1 MKLSKLVANRE
12 TLKKRSTNDLFDTTV
27 NVLTQLAT
35 DIDLVD
41 INTEESLHKLETF
54 KNEALNALLKYE
66 QELSNFKKELDI
78 VIESASPAYY
88 QMSEEIF
95 SNKADKD
102 SDRYTA
108 DRYLFDAYIKYD
120 NVAKEFKTRI
130 ELYADW
136 KHPGLF
142 IRPEKGDFVDS
153 MISNDPLYI
162 VDEAKELLLMTMNRW
177 TPEFQSRIR
186 YGYISDTGT
195 SYLPNIPA
203 GQIGLIVIF
212 HFFNYKTLDTVKQYL
227 KECYD
232 LLKPGGAM
240 IFTYNNCDLPDAVIQ
255 VEHAYQSYTPKSTLL
270 AVIEGLGFEV
280 LAEFDRE
287 PNVSWLEIK
296 KPGTLTSL
304 RGGQAL
310 AQIKDSRLD
319 N

>member
-1 MKLSKLVANRE
+1 MKLSKLVASRE
-12 TLKKRSTNDLFDTTV
+12 TLKKRSTDDLFDTT
-27 NVLTQLAT
+27 NDFLTKLSS
-35 DIDLVD
+35 DIECIDV
-41 INTEESLHKLETF
+41 ETNHSVS
-54 KNEALNALLKYE
+54 KLNAYKDEVLNAISKYE
-66 QELSNFKKELDI
+66 QEFLNFKKELDT

-95 SNKADKD
+95 SNSVVND
-102 SDRYTA
+102 SDTYTA
-108 DRYLFDAYIKYD
+108 DRYLFDSYIKYD
-120 NVAKEFKTRI
+120 TVAEEFKTRI

-142 IRPEKGDFVDS
+142 IRPEKGDFVEP

-162 VDEAKELLLMTMNRW
+162 LDHSKELLLMTKDRW
-177 TPEFQSRIR
+177 TPEFQARIR
-186 YGYISDTGT
+186 YNYINDIGST
-195 SYLPNIPA
+195 YLSSIPA
-203 GQIGLIVIF
+203 EQIGLIVVF
-212 HFFNYKTLDTVKQYL
+212 HYFNYKTLDTIKQYL

-232 LLKPGGAM
+232 LLKSGGVM
-240 IFTYNNCDLPDAVIQ
+240 IFTYNNCDLPEAVVQ

-280 LAEFDRE
+280 LAEFDRD

-304 RGGQAL
+304 RGGQSL